1 MFDATTGSTFL
12 SRDVFMLKY
21 AVMILNILPGVLFA
35 QNPPVDPACIPA
47 INIKE
52 SENNICMGAAVTF
65 YATVANGGINAVY
78 KWKKNNLNTV
88 ISSAASF
95 SSIDI
100 HEGDVVICEYSCKT
114 ACSVDTMVISNSIT
128 LHVLNDIIPTISVA
142 NNDPLICEGETTV
155 FTATAYY
162 GNAEPFYQWL
172 VNDSLAG
179 TNSPFFSTSTI
190 TNGAKVECVL
200 TISTYSCPGSSRS
213 TASQMTIYV
222 YPLIHPAITIT
233 PSKTRICRGEE
244 VTFTAIANGGA
255 YPAFAW
261 EINGKPTGADAP
273 ALVTSTL
280 KEGDIIT
287 CTVTIDQDSR
297 CHTSTS
303 AGSNKI
309 VMHVQDFLDPA
320 LKIASP
326 KQDVCEGMVI
336 TFTATPQNAGDYKFY
351 QWQVNDHNID
361 NNSNT
366 FISDQFANGDKV
378 SCTLST
384 NIVGCPLTVNT
395 KANSELVTIRRA
407 PVITFSPSE
416 ISVIS
421 GEPAQ
426 LFATVSS
433 NIVSAVWTPGD
444 LLLIP
449 HSLIS
454 STIPLTRDTIFKL
467 TVTDTN
473 GCTTSNELVVK
484 VLHKLYMP
492 SSFTPNNDGTNDVF
506 RIPPGA
512 SIDLREF
519 SVFDRWGNVIFK
531 TTDMVKGWDGT
542 YHGENLDMGA
552 YVYFIKGIIRDKEVV
567 IKGTVILQR

>member
-1 MFDATTGSTFL
+1 MFDATTGRTFL

-172 VNDSLAG
+172 VNDSLVG
-179 TNSPFFSTSTI
+179 TNSPVFSTSTI
-190 TNGAKVECVL
+190 TNGARVACVL
-200 TISTYSCPGSSRS
+200 TISTPACPGSSRS

-261 EINGKPTGADAP
+261 EINGMSTGADAP
-273 ALVTSTL
+273 ALITSTL

-303 AGSNKI
+303 AGSNEI
-309 VMHVQDFLDPA
+309 MMHVQDFIDPA
-320 LKIASP
+320 LKIAST
-326 KQDVCEGMVI
+326 KQDVCEGTAI
-336 TFTATPQNAGDYKFY
+336 TFTATSQNAGDYKFY

-361 NNSNT
+361 NHSNT
-366 FISDQFANGDKV
+366 FINDQFANGDKV

-395 KANSELVTIRRA
+395 KANNELVTIRKA
-407 PVITFSPSE
+407 PVITFAPSE
-416 ISVIS
+416 MSVIS

-444 LLLIP
+444 LLLTP
-449 HSLIS
+449 HLLTS

-467 TVTDTN
+467 TVTDIN
-473 GCTTSNELVVK
+473 GCTASNELVVK

-506 RIPPGA
+506 RIPLGA
-512 SIDLREF
+512 SIVLREF

-531 TTDMVKGWDGT
+531 TTDMAKGWDGT
-542 YHGENLDMGA
+542 YHGENLDVGA
-552 YVYFIKGIIRDKEVV
+552 YVYFIKGIIRDKEVI
-567 IKGTVILQR
+567 IKGIVILQR